1 MPPRPAASGR
11 PHRTGIMEPM
21 RRTLLGILAAL
32 ILLASTACTVTQKDP
47 DYVPPAPLPALEQ
60 LTQAPLADAAKYAA
74 GQDILSFATADRN
87 VVCSLT
93 SARGG
98 HVNLP
103 YEQNGFADSANN
115 KLATVPVAHCELA
128 AYPKPDA
135 EGHHGRLR
143 RDGPRLP
150 RRRRAAHPGE
160 GRIRRMPLRR
170 HTAGSRI
177 RAQGQPQGPHL
188 PAARPRRRPEP
199 GAQRPALLGLQRRC
213 RLRKRLRRRRLLRF
227 AGPLRTDPDRR
238 KKAPQAPSDS
248 PKNPVI

>member
-1 MPPRPAASGR
+1 
-11 PHRTGIMEPM
+11 M

-32 ILLASTACTVTQKDP
+32 TLLASTACTITQKDP

-60 LTQAPLADAAKYAA
+60 LRQAPLTDSAKYAA

-128 AYPKPDA
+128 VYPTPEAQDIADDCSGTGLGYLGGAVLLTPEKAGYGECRSGVTQQEAEFGPKGTPNGPISQLPVLEDGKNVERNGLRCSAYNGGVA
-135 EGHHGRLR
+135 CGNVS
-143 RDGPRLP
+143 
-150 RRRRAAHPGE
+150 
-160 GRIRRMPLRR
+160 
-170 HTAGSRI
+170 AGVAFFVARERYELI
-177 RAQGQPQGPHL
+177 
-188 PAARPRRRPEP
+188 PAA
-199 GAQRPALLGLQRRC
+199 GKPAS
-213 RLRKRLRRRRLLRF
+213 
-227 AGPLRTDPDRR
+227 P
-238 KKAPQAPSDS
+238 APSAA
-248 PKNPVI
+248 PKTP